1 MKKNKGERDREREGG
16 EAENRKTWGEG
27 GKSLRELTEL
37 REVDRGRGERG
48 EARSRGEEVEQRMGG
63 EGKEEKGE

>member
-1 MKKNKGERDREREGG
+1 M
-16 EAENRKTWGEG
+16 
-27 GKSLRELTEL
+27 RELTEL